1 MIANMRN
8 DYRARNHPAWWAF
21 LLHRLSGLALS
32 VFLPFHFW
40 ALGQALQGEAR
51 LDSLLRWTEQPV
63 VKFAEVT
70 LVLLLAAHLTGGMRL
85 LALEFLPWRNWQK
98 SLLAVAAGAALAAGL
113 AFALAL

>member
-1 MIANMRN
+1 MKN

-32 VFLPFHFW
+32 LFLPFHFL

-51 LDSLLRWTEQPV
+51 LDSLLRWTEQPL

-70 LVLLLAAHLTGGMRL
+70 LLLLLAAHLTGGLRL
-85 LALEFLPWRNWQK
+85 LALEFLPWRDWQK
-98 SLLAVAAGAALAAGL
+98 SLLAWAAGAALAVGL